1 MIRVDLEKIGLT
13 SVLLLILSA
22 CGGGSGGSGGDNT
35 QVKTS
40 SSVSVSSSSVSS
52 SLPSSSSSSILSS
65 AESSVSSTS
74 SVISS
79 SSLSSSSVISSSTS
93 SSDQSSSSVVS
104 SVASSTQLLGGAIQ
118 GVALNL
124 NGDVTTWI
132 NSSAGLLDPIGITT
146 DGENIY
152 VADRGNDV
160 IRKIVIS
167 TGVMT
172 TLAGQ
177 ENSPGNTDGTGSI
190 ARFDRPEGI
199 TTDGTN
205 LYITDMNNH
214 SIRKIVIATGAVT
227 TLAGREGG
235 NFGDQDG
242 IGSEAGFFYP
252 AGITTD
258 GVNLYVADSY
268 NHAVRKIVIA
278 TKSVST
284 LAGSMSSGSADGTGT
299 DAEFNL
305 LKGITIADENIY
317 VTDTSNTTIRKIV
330 ISSGAVTTFAGIV
343 DSSLGDE
350 DGTGTE
356 ASFAYPTGIT
366 SDGSNLYVVDS
377 SSNTVRKIVIA
388 TREVTTIAGTAPRFG
403 HVDDTAEAARF
414 DFPVSIT
421 TDGKS
426 LYISDRDNNAI
437 RKID

>member
-1 MIRVDLEKIGLT
+1 
-13 SVLLLILSA
+13 
-22 CGGGSGGSGGDNT
+22 
-35 QVKTS
+35 
-40 SSVSVSSSSVSS
+40 
-52 SLPSSSSSSILSS
+52 
-65 AESSVSSTS
+65 
-74 SVISS
+74 
-79 SSLSSSSVISSSTS
+79 
-93 SSDQSSSSVVS
+93 
-104 SVASSTQLLGGAIQ
+104 
-118 GVALNL
+118 
-124 NGDVTTWI
+124 
-132 NSSAGLLDPIGITT
+132 
-146 DGENIY
+146 
-152 VADRGNDV
+152 
-160 IRKIVIS
+160 
-167 TGVMT
+167 
-172 TLAGQ
+172 
-177 ENSPGNTDGTGSI
+177 
-190 ARFDRPEGI
+190 
-199 TTDGTN
+199 
-205 LYITDMNNH
+205 MNNH
-214 SIRKIVIATGAVT
+214 SIRKIAIATGAVT

-258 GVNLYVADSY
+258 GINLYVADSY

-305 LKGITIADENIY
+305 LKGITIADENLY

-350 DGTGTE
+350 DGIGTE